1 MPAEFEKLTEEDLSQ
16 LTDEERE
23 GYEQELEA
31 YTQGAS
37 DGEDGASAEEDS
49 AAGDDGAGE
58 GDGNADGDEAD
69 LDAALDAQEKKG
81 APELDLNAD
90 PAGEDGND
98 AGAGAGAEA
107 DADDDDLSQFD
118 PLPDVGS
125 QREKIKEQQ
134 ELKQELAEK
143 FDNGDITAQEKAAQ
157 ERKID
162 DEIYALQ
169 SDLMRREHKVETAKE
184 DWQAKVVPD
193 FIAQNSVYK
202 PGSALIKM
210 LNEHVKSLQVG
221 QYASNPFHPNVLK
234 LADRALRAELGE
246 EIFGTPKPKNPKP
259 VEPGKKT
266 AKREMPPSLRNVPA
280 AAGEDIAGDGSEFA
294 YLDRLADTD
303 MEKYEDALAKL
314 SAADLDRYMN
324 A

>member
-1 MPAEFEKLTEEDLSQ
+1 MATEFEKLTEEDLQQ

-31 YTQGAS
+31 YTQGAG
-37 DGEDGASAEEDS
+37 DDD
-49 AAGDDGAGE
+49 AGDE
-58 GDGNADGDEAD
+58 GDGVDNDTGNGDGGDGDGGETD
-69 LDAALDAQEKKG
+69 LDAQLAAQEAAG
-81 APELDLNAD
+81 APELDLNAA
-90 PAGEDGND
+90 PEGKDGGD
-98 AGAGAGAEA
+98 AGDD
-107 DADDDDLSQFD
+107 DASGDDDLATFD
-118 PLPDVGS
+118 PLPDLGS

-162 DEIYALQ
+162 DEIYSLQ

-184 DWQAKVVPD
+184 DWQSKVVPD
-193 FIAQNSVYK
+193 FIAGNSVYK

-234 LADRALRAELGE
+234 LADRNLRAELGE
-246 EIFGTPKPKNPKP
+246 EIFGEPKPKDPKP
-259 VEPGKKT
+259 DKSGKAA
-266 AKREMPPSLRNVPA
+266 AKRDMPPSLRNVPA
-280 AAGEDIAGDGSEFA
+280 AAAEDIAGDGSEFA
-294 YLDRLADTD
+294 FLDRLADTD
-303 MEKYEDALAKL
+303 IEKFEEALTKL
-314 SAADLDRYMN
+314 SPADLDRYMN